1 MKTIVKKVTIEGMDF
16 ALVREPEW
24 GADHQYGTVPY
35 SEVDEDG
42 RLKRV
47 LNGFEMCVAA
57 TIEKAIELREDVLL
71 ARKWKAEHPDA
82 TEIEEMKAVADI
94 VRRRVTGA

>member
-1 MKTIVKKVTIEGMDF
+1 MKTVVKKVIIEGMDF
-16 ALVREPEW
+16 AIVKEPAW
-24 GADHQYGTVPY
+24 GETHQYGTVPY
-35 SEVDEDG
+35 SEVDENG

-57 TIEKAIELREDVLL
+57 TPKEAIERREDVLL

-82 TEIEEMKAVADI
+82 TEIQEMNAIAEI
-94 VRRRVTGA
+94 IRRRVAGT

>member
-1 MKTIVKKVTIEGMDF
+1 MKTAIKKVTIMGMDF
-16 ALVREPEW
+16 ALVQDPEW

-35 SEVDEDG
+35 TEVDEDG

-57 TIEKAIELREDVLL
+57 TPKEAIERREDVLL

-82 TEIEEMKAVADI
+82 TEIEELKAIADI

>member
-1 MKTIVKKVTIEGMDF
+1 MKTAIKKVIIMGMDF
-16 ALVREPEW
+16 ALVQDPEW
-24 GADHQYGTVPY
+24 GTDHQYGTVPY
-35 SEVDEDG
+35 SEVDENG

-57 TIEKAIELREDVLL
+57 TPKEAIERREDVLL

-82 TEIEEMKAVADI
+82 TDIEEMKAVADI

>member
-1 MKTIVKKVTIEGMDF
+1 MKTVIKKVTIMDMDF

-24 GADHQYGTVPY
+24 GENHQYGTVPY
-35 SEVDEDG
+35 SEVDENG

-47 LNGFEMCVAA
+47 LNGFEMCCAA
-57 TIEKAIELREDVLL
+57 SPEKAIEQREDVLL

-82 TEIEEMKAVADI
+82 TEIEELKAVADI
-94 VRRRVTGA
+94 VRRRVMGA

>member
-1 MKTIVKKVTIEGMDF
+1 MKTVVKKVVIEGMDF

-47 LNGFEMCVAA
+47 LNRFEMYVAA
-57 TIEKAIELREDVLL
+57 TPEEAIERREDVLL
-71 ARKWKAEHPDA
+71 ALKWKAEHPGA

-94 VRRRVTGA
+94 IRRRVAET

>member
-1 MKTIVKKVTIEGMDF
+1 MKTIVKKVVIEGMNF
-16 ALVREPEW
+16 VLVREPEW

-35 SEVDEDG
+35 SEVDENG

-47 LNGFEMCVAA
+47 LNGFEMCCAA
-57 TIEKAIELREDVLL
+57 TIEEAIERREDVLL

-82 TEIEEMKAVADI
+82 TDIEEMKAVADI

>member
-1 MKTIVKKVTIEGMDF
+1 METITKKVTIEGMDF
-16 ALVREPEW
+16 ALVKEPAW
-24 GADHQYGTVPY
+24 GTDHQYGTVPY
-35 SEVDEDG
+35 TEVDENG

-57 TIEKAIELREDVLL
+57 TPEEAIERREDVLL

-82 TEIEEMKAVADI
+82 TEVEEMNAIADI

>member
-1 MKTIVKKVTIEGMDF
+1 MKTAIKKVTIMGMDF
-16 ALVREPEW
+16 ALVQDPEW

-35 SEVDEDG
+35 TEVDEDG

-47 LNGFEMCVAA
+47 LNGFEMCCAA
-57 TIEKAIELREDVLL
+57 TIEGAIERREDVLL
-71 ARKWKAEHPDA
+71 AQKWKAEHPDA
-82 TEIEEMKAVADI
+82 TDIEEMKAVADI

>member
-1 MKTIVKKVTIEGMDF
+1 MKTVVKKVTIEGMDF

-47 LNGFEMCVAA
+47 LNGFEMCCAA
-57 TIEKAIELREDVLL
+57 TVEKAIESREDVLL
-71 ARKWKAEHPDA
+71 ARKWKAEHPGA
-82 TEIEEMKAVADI
+82 TEIQEMNAVAEI
-94 VRRRVTGA
+94 IRRRVTGA

>member
-1 MKTIVKKVTIEGMDF
+1 METITKKVTIEGMNF
-16 ALVREPEW
+16 ALVKEPEW

-57 TIEKAIELREDVLL
+57 TPEEAIERREDVLL

-82 TEIEEMKAVADI
+82 TEIEEMNAIADI

>member
-1 MKTIVKKVTIEGMDF
+1 MKTVVKKIVIEGMDF

-42 RLKRV
+42 RLKRT
-47 LNGFEMCVAA
+47 LNGFQMCCAA

-71 ARKWKAEHPDA
+71 ARKWKAEHPNA
-82 TEIEEMKAVADI
+82 TEADEINAVAEI

>member
-1 MKTIVKKVTIEGMDF
+1 MKTVVKKVTIEGMDF

-24 GADHQYGTVPY
+24 DADYQYGTVPY

-47 LNGFEMCVAA
+47 LSGFEMCAAA
-57 TIEKAIELREDVLL
+57 TPEEAIESREDVLL
-71 ARKWKAEHPDA
+71 ARKWKAEHPGA
-82 TEIEEMKAVADI
+82 TEIEEMNAIANI

>member
-1 MKTIVKKVTIEGMDF
+1 MKTIIKKLTLMGESF

-35 SEVDEDG
+35 SEVDENG

-57 TIEKAIELREDVLL
+57 TPEEAIERREDVLL
-71 ARKWKAEHPDA
+71 ARKWKAEHPGA

-94 VRRRVTGA
+94 IRRRVTGA

>member
-1 MKTIVKKVTIEGMDF
+1 MKTVIKKVIIEGMDF

-42 RLKRV
+42 CLKRV

-57 TIEKAIELREDVLL
+57 TPEKAIV
-71 ARKWKAEHPDA
+71 
-82 TEIEEMKAVADI
+82 DI

>member
-1 MKTIVKKVTIEGMDF
+1 MKAVVKKVTIEGMDF
-16 ALVREPEW
+16 VLVREPEW

-47 LNGFEMCVAA
+47 LNGFEMCCAA
-57 TIEKAIELREDVLL
+57 TVEKAIESREDVLL
-71 ARKWKAEHPDA
+71 ARKWKAEHPGA
-82 TEIEEMKAVADI
+82 TEIQEMNAVAEI
-94 VRRRVTGA
+94 IRRRVTGA

>member
-1 MKTIVKKVTIEGMDF
+1 MKTIIKKLTLMGESF

-35 SEVDEDG
+35 SEVDENG

-57 TIEKAIELREDVLL
+57 TPEEGIERREDVLL
-71 ARKWKAEHPDA
+71 ARKWKAEHPGA

-94 VRRRVTGA
+94 IRRRVAGA

>member
-1 MKTIVKKVTIEGMDF
+1 MKTVVKKVTIEGMDF

-35 SEVDEDG
+35 SEVDENG

-57 TIEKAIELREDVLL
+57 TPEEAIERREDVLL
-71 ARKWKAEHPDA
+71 ARKWKAKHPNA
-82 TEIEEMKAVADI
+82 TEVEEMNAIADI

>member
-1 MKTIVKKVTIEGMDF
+1 MKTVVKKVVIGGMDF

-57 TIEKAIELREDVLL
+57 TPEEAIERREDVLL
-71 ARKWKAEHPDA
+71 ARKWKAEHPGA
-82 TEIEEMKAVADI
+82 TEIEEMNAIADI

>member
-1 MKTIVKKVTIEGMDF
+1 MKTVIKKVIIEGMDF
-16 ALVREPEW
+16 ALVHEPEW

-35 SEVDEDG
+35 SEVDEEG

-57 TIEKAIELREDVLL
+57 TPEKAIESREDVLL

-82 TEIEEMKAVADI
+82 TEIEELKAIADI
-94 VRRRVTGA
+94 VRRRVTEA

>member
-1 MKTIVKKVTIEGMDF
+1 MKTVVKKVTIGGMDF

-24 GADHQYGTVPY
+24 GTDHQYGTVPY
-35 SEVDEDG
+35 SEVDETG
-42 RLKRV
+42 RLKRT
-47 LNGFEMCVAA
+47 LNGFQMCCAA

-71 ARKWKAEHPDA
+71 ARKWKAEHPNA
-82 TEIEEMKAVADI
+82 TEVEEMNAIADI

>member
-1 MKTIVKKVTIEGMDF
+1 METITKKVTIEGMNF
-16 ALVREPEW
+16 ALVKEPAW

-57 TIEKAIELREDVLL
+57 TPEEAIERREDVLL

-82 TEIEEMKAVADI
+82 TEIEEMKAIADI